1 MGGGAWTTTAYTN
14 YVTTTAGFSNMDDMR
29 AADVS
34 QLYRVRSLDSV
45 LSPYNIMRECVDSEE
60 HPNTIPVILALD
72 VTGSMG
78 GAAEAVAK
86 QLGDIMEDLYQKI
99 TDVEFCIMA
108 IGDLSYDGAPIQMGQ
123 FESDVRIA
131 DQLGKVY
138 FESGGGG
145 NKFESYTAAWY
156 MGARHTK
163 LDCWNRGKKGIIIT
177 LGDEPLNPF
186 LPARPL
192 TIATGDPLQGDI
204 NTVDLL
210 AEVQEKYHLYH
221 IVVDDSRTSARMY
234 EGEIANSWES
244 ALGKDRVIW
253 ANCNQLGGVITNII
267 TSAGGKD
274 DVEHSVYGSSN
285 DGDGIYW

>member
-34 QLYRVRSLDSV
+34 QLYRVHSLDSV

-60 HPNTIPVILALD
+60 HPHTIPVILALD

-86 QLGDIMEDLYQKI
+86 QLGDIMEDLYKKI

-138 FESGGGG
+138 FEGGGGG

-192 TIATGDPLQGDI
+192 TIATGDSLQGDI

-210 AEVQEKYHLYH
+210 AEVQEKY
-221 IVVDDSRTSARMY
+221 R
-234 EGEIANSWES
+234 
-244 ALGKDRVIW
+244 
-253 ANCNQLGGVITNII
+253 
-267 TSAGGKD
+267 
-274 DVEHSVYGSSN
+274 SSQEVF
-285 DGDGIYW
+285 

>member
-1 MGGGAWTTTAYTN
+1 
-14 YVTTTAGFSNMDDMR
+14 MDDMR
-29 AADVS
+29 TADVS

-60 HPNTIPVILALD
+60 HPKTIPVILALD

-138 FESGGGG
+138 FEGGGGG

-177 LGDEPLNPF
+177 MGDEPLNPY
-186 LPARPL
+186 LPAKEL
-192 TIATGDPLQGDI
+192 SKVLGYTVQGDI
-204 NTVDLL
+204 DTKELYE
-210 AEVQEKYHLYH
+210 EVTEKYDVYH
-221 IVVDDSRTSARMY
+221 IIISDAECSAWRYM
-234 EGEIANSWES
+234 ERDKQTWSKVLDGQHLMIGQSTE
-244 ALGKDRVIW
+244 LPR
-253 ANCNQLGGVITNII
+253 II
-267 TSAGGKD
+267 TDIVTNSAD
-274 DVEHSVYGSSN
+274 NTSFVTSSPGVSHI
-285 DGDGIYW
+285 DEEGIGW